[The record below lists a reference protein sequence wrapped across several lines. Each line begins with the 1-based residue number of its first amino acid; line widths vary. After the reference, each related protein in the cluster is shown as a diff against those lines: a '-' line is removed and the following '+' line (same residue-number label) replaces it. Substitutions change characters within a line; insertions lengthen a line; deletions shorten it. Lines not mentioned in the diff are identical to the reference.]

1 MLLDLKNNYFGR
13 KEIYSLRLYHFVVK
27 YGCNFI
33 CGVKAVKEKG
43 KLNFIIAMLI
53 FSSIGIFVR
62 ALPYPSSFVAF
73 VRGAVGFAVILL
85 FMLLKR
91 QKSDR
96 KAIKEN
102 FLLLAVS
109 GIFIGINWVALFES
123 YRYTTVATATL
134 CYYMA
139 PMFVIM
145 ASPFVLG
152 ERLSLKKAL
161 CVITALCGMV
171 LVSGVFEADRG
182 EIQLKGIIYGLV
194 AAAFYASVMLINK
207 KMTEIPAYDKT
218 YIQLAFAA
226 AVVGVYNLFTVDL
239 SALSTDAKHIALLLF
254 VGVFHTGFAYTMY
267 FGAMKSMK
275 AQSVA
280 ILSYIDPVFALILS
294 ALILKE
300 RMSLFGI
307 IGAVLVLGSAF
318 ICELPERKNKKF

>member
-1 MLLDLKNNYFGR
+1 M
-13 KEIYSLRLYHFVVK
+13 
-27 YGCNFI
+27 
-33 CGVKAVKEKG
+33 KEKG

-53 FSSIGIFVR
+53 FSSIGIFIR
-62 ALPYPSSFVAF
+62 SIPYPSSFIAF
-73 VRGAVGFAVILL
+73 TRGVVGFAVILL
-85 FMLLKR
+85 FMAFKR

-145 ASPFVLG
+145 ASPLVLG
-152 ERLSLKKAL
+152 EKLTVKKL
-161 CVITALCGMV
+161 GCIITALSGMA
-171 LVSGVFEADRG
+171 LVSGVFESGKED
-182 EIQLKGIIYGLV
+182 IQLKGIVYGLV
-194 AAAFYASVMLINK
+194 AAAFYASVMIINK

-218 YIQLAFAA
+218 YIQLFFAA
-226 AVVGVYNLFTVDL
+226 AVVGVYNIFTVEL
-239 SALSTDAKHIALLLF
+239 STLSTDMKHILLLLF
-254 VGVFHTGFAYTMY
+254 VGVFHTGFAYTLY

-275 AQSVA
+275 AQSIA
-280 ILSYIDPVFALILS
+280 ILSYIDPVFALVLS
-294 ALILKE
+294 AIILKE
-300 RMSLFGI
+300 SMSIYGI

-318 ICELPERKNKKF
+318 VCELPERRKQKN

>member
-1 MLLDLKNNYFGR
+1 M
-13 KEIYSLRLYHFVVK
+13 
-27 YGCNFI
+27 
-33 CGVKAVKEKG
+33 KEKG

-62 ALPYPSSFVAF
+62 AIPYPSSFVAF
-73 VRGAVGFAVILL
+73 TRGAVGVAVILL
-85 FMLLKR
+85 VMLIKK

-96 KAIKEN
+96 KAIKDN
-102 FLLLAVS
+102 FRLLALS

-145 ASPFVLG
+145 ASPFILG
-152 ERLSLKKAL
+152 EKLTAKKAV
-161 CVITALCGMV
+161 CIITALSGMV
-171 LVSGVFEADRG
+171 LVSGVFEADKG
-182 EIQLKGIIYGLV
+182 EIQFKGIICGLV

-207 KMTEIPAYDKT
+207 KMTEIPAFDKT
-218 YIQLAFAA
+218 YIQLFFAA
-226 AVVGVYNLFTVDL
+226 AVVAVYNLFTVDI
-239 SALSTDAKHIALLLF
+239 SSLSTDIKHITLLLF
-254 VGVFHTGFAYTMY
+254 VGVFHTGFAYTLY
-267 FGAMKSMK
+267 FGAMKSIK
-275 AQSVA
+275 AQSIA

-300 RMSLFGI
+300 QMSLLGL

-318 ICELPERKNKKF
+318 VCELPSGKKGYKGDI

>member
-1 MLLDLKNNYFGR
+1 MR
-13 KEIYSLRLYHFVVK
+13 
-27 YGCNFI
+27 
-33 CGVKAVKEKG
+33 EKG
-43 KLNFIIAMLI
+43 KINFITAMLI

-73 VRGAVGFAVILL
+73 VRGTVGFAVILL
-85 FMLLKR
+85 FMLVKR

-145 ASPFVLG
+145 ASPLVLG
-152 ERLSLKKAL
+152 ERLTLKKSV
-161 CVITALCGMV
+161 CVATALFGMV
-171 LVSGVFEADRG
+171 LVSGVFEAEKG

-194 AAAFYASVMLINK
+194 AAAFYASVMLVNK
-207 KMTEIPAYDKT
+207 KMTDIPAMDKT
-218 YIQLAFAA
+218 YLQLVFAA
-226 AVVGVYNLFTVDL
+226 AVVGVYNLFTVDA
-239 SALSTDAKHIALLLF
+239 STLSTDMKHIALLLL
-254 VGVFHTGFAYTMY
+254 VGVFHTGFAYTLY

-275 AQSVA
+275 AQSIA

-294 ALILKE
+294 AVILKE
-300 RMSLFGI
+300 QMSLFGV
-307 IGAVLVLGSAF
+307 IGAVLVLGSALV
-318 ICELPERKNKKF
+318 CELPERTKETV

>member
-1 MLLDLKNNYFGR
+1 M
-13 KEIYSLRLYHFVVK
+13 
-27 YGCNFI
+27 
-33 CGVKAVKEKG
+33 KEKG

-62 ALPYPSSFVAF
+62 SLPYPSSFIAF
-73 VRGAVGFAVILL
+73 TRGIVGFAIILI
-85 FMLLKR
+85 FMAFKK

-102 FLLLAVS
+102 FILLAAS

-145 ASPFVLG
+145 ASPLVLG
-152 ERLSLKKAL
+152 ERLTAKKL
-161 CVITALCGMV
+161 ICIITALFGMV
-171 LVSGVFEADRG
+171 LVSGVFEAERG

-218 YIQLAFAA
+218 YIQLLFAA
-226 AVVGVYNLFTVDL
+226 AVVGVYNIFTVEL
-239 SALSTDAKHIALLLF
+239 STLSTDMKHILLLLF
-254 VGVFHTGFAYTMY
+254 VGVFHTGFAYTLY

-275 AQSVA
+275 AQSIA
-280 ILSYIDPVFALILS
+280 ILSYIDPVFALVLS
-294 ALILKE
+294 AVILKE
-300 RMSLFGI
+300 SMNIYGI

-318 ICELPERKNKKF
+318 VCELPEVKK

>member
-1 MLLDLKNNYFGR
+1 M
-13 KEIYSLRLYHFVVK
+13 
-27 YGCNFI
+27 
-33 CGVKAVKEKG
+33 KEKG

-62 ALPYPSSFVAF
+62 SLPYPSSFIAF
-73 VRGAVGFAVILL
+73 TRGIVGFAIILV
-85 FMLLKR
+85 FMAFKK

-102 FLLLAVS
+102 FILLAAS

-145 ASPFVLG
+145 ASPLVLG
-152 ERLSLKKAL
+152 ERLTAKKL
-161 CVITALCGMV
+161 ICIITALFGMV
-171 LVSGVFEADRG
+171 LVSGVFEAERG
-182 EIQLKGIIYGLV
+182 EIQLKGIICGLV

-218 YIQLAFAA
+218 YIQLLFAA
-226 AVVGVYNLFTVDL
+226 AVVGVYNIFTVEL
-239 SALSTDAKHIALLLF
+239 STLSTDIKHILLLLF
-254 VGVFHTGFAYTMY
+254 VGVFHTGFAYTLY

-280 ILSYIDPVFALILS
+280 ILSYIDPVFALVLS
-294 ALILKE
+294 AVILKE
-300 RMSLFGI
+300 SMSLYGI
-307 IGAVLVLGSAF
+307 IGAAMVLGAALV
-318 ICELPERKNKKF
+318 CELPEVRNKN